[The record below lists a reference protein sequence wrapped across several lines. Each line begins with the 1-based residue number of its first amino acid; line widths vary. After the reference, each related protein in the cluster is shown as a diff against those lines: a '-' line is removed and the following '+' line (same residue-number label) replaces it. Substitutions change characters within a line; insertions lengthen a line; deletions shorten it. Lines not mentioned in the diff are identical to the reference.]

1 MTATNLKTAVVTET
15 RKAEII
21 GDLNTAL
28 ANLID
33 LVVAS
38 KQAHWNIHGA
48 NFQGLHDLFD
58 VIAAEARVYSDDVAE
73 RVLALGG
80 TSHGTLQDAARATSL
95 EPFPS
100 DEKDW
105 KVLGTA
111 LRERMNQTSVLLQNL
126 AKDIEDDLAT
136 QDLYIEIVRGLDKRA
151 WMIAAHLD

>member
-1 MTATNLKTAVVTET
+1 M
-15 RKAEII
+15 
-21 GDLNTAL
+21 
-28 ANLID
+28 
-33 LVVAS
+33 
-38 KQAHWNIHGA
+38 
-48 NFQGLHDLFD
+48 
-58 VIAAEARVYSDDVAE
+58 YSDDVAE